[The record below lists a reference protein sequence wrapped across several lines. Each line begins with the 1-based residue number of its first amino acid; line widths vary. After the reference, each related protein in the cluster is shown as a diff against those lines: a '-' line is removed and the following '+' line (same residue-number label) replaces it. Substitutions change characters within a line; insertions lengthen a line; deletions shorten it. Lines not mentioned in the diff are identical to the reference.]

1 MKLTV
6 KVKPNSKKTFLKKE
20 EDGSITIAVREPAL
34 EGKANE
40 AVISA
45 LSEEF
50 GLGKS
55 KIRILSGEK
64 SKKKL
69 VELDL

>member
-6 KVKPNSKKTFLKKE
+6 KVKPKSKKTFLKKQ
-20 EDGSITIAVREPAL
+20 EDGSVTIAVHEPAL

-40 AVISA
+40 AVIAA
-45 LSEEF
+45 LSEEY
-50 GLGKS
+50 GIAKS

-64 SKKKL
+64 SKTKL